1 MTIRN
6 LNKKIDEEKLKEI
19 IKNQVNEFI
28 DTLDEEKKGYYN
40 KVKKIKQIKLLRDE
54 KVLDKNGTPK
64 SKVRY

>member
-1 MTIRN
+1 

>member
-1 MTIRN
+1 

-19 IKNQVNEFI
+19 IKNHVNEFI

>member
-1 MTIRN
+1 LTIRN

-19 IKNQVNEFI
+19 IKNHVNEFI

-40 KVKKIKQIKLLRDE
+40 KVKKIKHIKLLRDE